1 MSPFLNI
8 INKYLIFT
16 RLVAHANN
24 SLSISLTVSEQQWS
38 TKCRPLYT
46 SVQYLLFRWRMPLLL
61 NNVPP
66 NVDHYINR
74 FDIFCSLG
82 NKQVINKLVKFI
94 QETLPF
100 IATDKQTSFVMK
112 YEDLTVLY
120 NLLSLVIPRKC
131 YTLPNIT
138 FSTIFKII
146 NL

>member
-1 MSPFLNI
+1 MEHVI
-8 INKYLIFT
+8 I
-16 RLVAHANN
+16 
-24 SLSISLTVSEQQWS
+24 SEQWS
-38 TKCRPLYT
+38 TKCRPLYK
-46 SVQYLLFRWRMPLLL
+46 SVRYLLTRWSIPLFL
-61 NNVPP
+61 NNGPP

-74 FDIFCSLG
+74 FNFFSSLG
-82 NKQVINKLVKFI
+82 NKQVINELVKFI

-100 IATDKQTSFVMK
+100 IAKEQPTSFVMK

-120 NLLSLVIPRKC
+120 NLPSLDVPRKC